1 MKTREYFENKTKEI
15 KTELKEEIK
24 NLFFSKLQK
33 GQCYVN
39 QDDANHI
46 NFENNVTATEDSGEI
61 SYIDVDDNIVI
72 FPVGNDLDP
81 IDLDNIE
88 DIHSL
93 MMLHYIGL
101 NELVK

>member
-15 KTELKEEIK
+15 KIELKEEIK

-39 QDDANHI
+39 QDDANQI
-46 NFENNVTATEDSGEI
+46 NFENHITVTEDSGEI

-72 FPVGNDLDP
+72 FPVGNYLDP
-81 IDLDNIE
+81 VDLDNIE